1 MGEVCLFLP
10 DFGRKLC
17 VKLIITYKMKEQM
30 KRTVYEAP
38 LTELFQI
45 ELEGGFMQSSVKTEI
60 KTEDTSFEVEEY
72 DSFENQITFE

>member
-1 MGEVCLFLP
+1 
-10 DFGRKLC
+10 
-17 VKLIITYKMKEQM
+17 MKEQM

-45 ELEGGFMQSSVKTEI
+45 ELEGGLMQSSVKTEI

>member
-1 MGEVCLFLP
+1 VGEVCLFLP

-45 ELEGGFMQSSVKTEI
+45 ELEGGLMQSSVKTEI

>member
-1 MGEVCLFLP
+1 VCLFLP

>member
-1 MGEVCLFLP
+1 MCLFLP

>member
-1 MGEVCLFLP
+1 MCLFLP

-45 ELEGGFMQSSVKTEI
+45 ELEGGLMQSSVKTEI

>member
-1 MGEVCLFLP
+1 M
-10 DFGRKLC
+10 
-17 VKLIITYKMKEQM
+17 IITYKMKEQM

-72 DSFENQITFE
+72 DSFENQITFD

>member
-1 MGEVCLFLP
+1 
-10 DFGRKLC
+10 
-17 VKLIITYKMKEQM
+17 MKEQM

-45 ELEGGFMQSSVKTEI
+45 ELEGTFMQSSVKTEI

>member
-1 MGEVCLFLP
+1 M
-10 DFGRKLC
+10 
-17 VKLIITYKMKEQM
+17 IITYKMKEQM

>member
-1 MGEVCLFLP
+1 
-10 DFGRKLC
+10 

-45 ELEGGFMQSSVKTEI
+45 ELEGGLMQSSVKTEI

>member
-1 MGEVCLFLP
+1 
-10 DFGRKLC
+10 
-17 VKLIITYKMKEQM
+17 MKEQM

-72 DSFENQITFE
+72 DSFENEITFD